1 MMLEIKNVQ
10 KKYDHFQLN
19 CTLNI
24 QEGAITGLIGQNGA
38 GKTTLFKAILGLIH
52 IDGGTIQIPP
62 KEEIG
67 VVLADAGFS
76 DYLTIGEII
85 SILENMY
92 MHFEKDYFI
101 QKCDEFN
108 LPRDKKIL
116 DFSTGMKAKL
126 KVLIALTHHAQLLI
140 LDEPTSGLD
149 VIARDDIL
157 NMIREFM
164 EENPQHTVLISSHI
178 SSDLE
183 SLCDDVYMINDG
195 AIVLHETID
204 DLLNQ
209 YALLKVDDQQYQ
221 NLDKE
226 YLLKIKKES
235 YGYCC
240 LTNQKQFYQDN
251 YPDIVIDK
259 NNIDEL
265 FFMMIRGE

>member
-1 MMLEIKNVQ
+1 
-10 KKYDHFQLN
+10 
-19 CTLNI
+19 
-24 QEGAITGLIGQNGA
+24 
-38 GKTTLFKAILGLIH
+38 
-52 IDGGTIQIPP
+52 
-62 KEEIG
+62 
-67 VVLADAGFS
+67 
-76 DYLTIGEII
+76 
-85 SILENMY
+85 
-92 MHFEKDYFI
+92 
-101 QKCDEFN
+101 
-108 LPRDKKIL
+108 
-116 DFSTGMKAKL
+116 MKAKL

-164 EENPQHTVLISSHI
+164 EENPHHTVLISSHI

-209 YALLKVDDQQYQ
+209 YALLKLDDQQYQ
-221 NLDKE
+221 NIDKA
-226 YLLKIKKES
+226 YLLKIKKEN